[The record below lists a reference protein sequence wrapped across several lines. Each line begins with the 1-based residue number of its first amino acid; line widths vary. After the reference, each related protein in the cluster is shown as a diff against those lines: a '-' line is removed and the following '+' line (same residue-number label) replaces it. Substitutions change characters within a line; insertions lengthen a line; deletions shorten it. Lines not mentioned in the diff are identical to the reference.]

1 MKNWDEYDD
10 ISENE
15 GNELKNDIQSHQ
27 IILNEAKNL
36 IFIRKYSKYNIN
48 NNDLEKII
56 KECNYDDKYIIN
68 KINNY
73 LIKNCKKSNQYN
85 KKNNNNRFKKHNKNK
100 YHNKKLKY
108 KEREIEIEYNNNEN
122 EINNEM
128 ENNNNENEIN
138 NEMENNNYENEI
150 NNEMENNNY
159 ENEINNNLD
168 NIKEIKNENNK
179 ENLEEEIK
187 ITNPNTRS
195 ISTSRNSKAS
205 TSPENIGL
213 KHFYSSDLN
222 NNNYNIKNRNLSP
235 FSFENSS
242 YIPKTNLYASY
253 LLGNNDNF
261 IKKDSISNFN
271 LKGAKF
277 PSKLFPGVF
286 FDQPIDKDN
295 LIQEENNNNFNWDMV
310 INYYKNPSTSS
321 I

>member
-15 GNELKNDIQSHQ
+15 DNVLINDIQSHQ
-27 IILNEAKNL
+27 IILNEAKKL

-48 NNDLEKII
+48 NNALEKII

-73 LIKNCKKSNQYN
+73 LIKNCKKSIQYN
-85 KKNNNNRFKKHNKNK
+85 KKNNNNRYKKHNKSK
-100 YHNKKLKY
+100 YHNKKIKY
-108 KEREIEIEYNNNEN
+108 KEREIEIEYNNTEN
-122 EINNEM
+122 EI
-128 ENNNNENEIN
+128 IN
-138 NEMENNNYENEI
+138 KIENNNYENEI
-150 NNEMENNNY
+150 NNEIENNI
-159 ENEINNNLD
+159 ET
-168 NIKEIKNENNK
+168 KNENNV

-187 ITNPNTRS
+187 ITNINTRS

-222 NNNYNIKNRNLSP
+222 NNTINIKNRNLSP

-286 FDQPIDKDN
+286 FDQPIEKDN

>member
-15 GNELKNDIQSHQ
+15 DNVLINDIQSHQ
-27 IILNEAKNL
+27 IILNEAKKL

-48 NNDLEKII
+48 NNALEKII

-73 LIKNCKKSNQYN
+73 LIKNCKKSIQYN

-108 KEREIEIEYNNNEN
+108 KEREIEIEYNNNVN
-122 EINNEM
+122 EIDNEIDNNNN
-128 ENNNNENEIN
+128 NNNNENEIINEKEYNN
-138 NEMENNNYENEI
+138 NENENKIENNN
-150 NNEMENNNY
+150 
-159 ENEINNNLD
+159 
-168 NIKEIKNENNK
+168 EIKNEKK

-187 ITNPNTRS
+187 ITNLNPRS

-222 NNNYNIKNRNLSP
+222 NNTINIKNRNLSP

-261 IKKDSISNFN
+261 IKKHSISNFN

-286 FDQPIDKDN
+286 FDQPIEKDN

>member
-15 GNELKNDIQSHQ
+15 DNELKNDIQTHQ
-27 IILNEAKNL
+27 NILNEAKKL
-36 IFIRKYSKYNIN
+36 LFIRKYSKYNIN

-56 KECNYDDKYIIN
+56 NECNYDDKYIIN

-85 KKNNNNRFKKHNKNK
+85 KKNNNNRYKKHNKSK
-100 YHNKKLKY
+100 YHNKKIKY
-108 KEREIEIEYNNNEN
+108 KEREIEIEYNNTENEIINEIENNNYEN
-122 EINNEM
+122 EINNKF
-128 ENNNNENEIN
+128 
-138 NEMENNNYENEI
+138 ENNNYENEI
-150 NNEMENNNY
+150 NNEIENNI
-159 ENEINNNLD
+159 ET
-168 NIKEIKNENNK
+168 KNENNV

-187 ITNPNTRS
+187 ITNINTRS

-286 FDQPIDKDN
+286 FDQPIEKDN

>member
-15 GNELKNDIQSHQ
+15 DNELKNDIQTHQ
-27 IILNEAKNL
+27 NILNEAKKL
-36 IFIRKYSKYNIN
+36 LFIRKYSKYNIN

-56 KECNYDDKYIIN
+56 NECNYDDKYIIN

-73 LIKNCKKSNQYN
+73 LIKNCKKSII
-85 KKNNNNRFKKHNKNK
+85 KKNNNNRYKKHNKSK
-100 YHNKKLKY
+100 YHNKKIKY

-122 EINNEM
+122 EII
-128 ENNNNENEIN
+128 NEI
-138 NEMENNNYENEI
+138 ENNNYENEI
-150 NNEMENNNY
+150 NNEIENNI
-159 ENEINNNLD
+159 ET
-168 NIKEIKNENNK
+168 KNENNV

-187 ITNPNTRS
+187 ITNLNPRS

-242 YIPKTNLYASY
+242 YIPNTNLYASY

-286 FDQPIDKDN
+286 FDQPIEKDN